1 VKGEQKQVEH
11 SEKSELKRPE
21 GTPTY
26 RVMLDD
32 NFHYMDDSE
41 RYALGEF
48 KTLETAIAA
57 CRKFVDRDLD
67 HLFKP
72 GMTAKELYSD
82 YTSFGEDPF
91 SLFRRASPLAHLA
104 HGVIQRASEMCWVP
118 PPPAPDTPPTA
129 SST

>member
-91 SLFRRASPLAHLA
+91 
-104 HGVIQRASEMCWVP
+104 VVVP
-118 PPPAPDTPPTA
+118 PGEPA
-129 SST
+129 STFSTWGYSARL